1 MDPDNPDGFSSLI
14 GALKGLHSG
23 GMGHSSN
30 LGGQNADDSDYEQE
44 GSEDDSDDF
53 DFEEDYNDG
62 YKKLNFSKVSASVND
77 KRKNRKADDLLREE
91 LQDLIPLWRSGALE
105 EGEGLPRNNNKARR
119 AKGYDTYV
127 LDESD
132 EEFLAGVSGRGNKK
146 KNKNKKEPHGGS
158 FESLMEINRYGSSGF
173 HSFSLSI
180 AHFLTLSVFFMSM

>member
-1 MDPDNPDGFSSLI
+1 MDPDNPDGFDSLL
-14 GALKGLHSG
+14 GTLKGLHSG

-30 LGGQNADDSDYEQE
+30 LGGENADGSDYEQE

-62 YKKLNFSKVSASVND
+62 YKKLNFSKVATSIKD
-77 KRKNRKADDLLREE
+77 KRKNRRADDLLREE
-91 LQDLIPLWRSGALE
+91 LEDLMPLWRSGALE
-105 EGEGLPRNNNKARR
+105 DGDGQPKNNGSKARR

-146 KNKNKKEPHGGS
+146 KKNKKEPHGGS
-158 FESLMEINRYGSSGF
+158 FESLMDINR
-173 HSFSLSI
+173 
-180 AHFLTLSVFFMSM
+180 